1 MESRENSWAEAMR
14 AERRGDA
21 VAYQRLLKEIADLL
35 RKLVRYRLTQL
46 GLQTHDAE
54 DLVQEILI
62 GLHAKRHTWDPDRP
76 FMPWLFAITRYKFI
90 DGARKLRRESS
101 RRLELTFEDLAEIAE
116 APAEDLDRA
125 TLDVERHLAS
135 LPQGQQAVVRALAID
150 GATVKATAEKLE
162 TSEGAIRVTFH
173 RALTRLKAAALRE
186 KE

>member
-1 MESRENSWAEAMR
+1 MESREQSWATAMR
-14 AERRGDA
+14 AERQGDA
-21 VAYQRLLKEIADLL
+21 ATYQRLLKEIADLL
-35 RKLVRYRLTQL
+35 RKLVRHRLGLL
-46 GLQTHDAE
+46 GLQTHEAE

-90 DGARKLRRESS
+90 DGARRLRREASH
-101 RRLELTFEDLAEIAE
+101 RLDLTFDDLAEIAE

-125 TLDVERHLAS
+125 TLDLERHLSA

-150 GATVKATAEKLE
+150 GASVKATAGRLN

-173 RALTRLKAAALRE
+173 RALARLKAAALRE
-186 KE
+186 KD